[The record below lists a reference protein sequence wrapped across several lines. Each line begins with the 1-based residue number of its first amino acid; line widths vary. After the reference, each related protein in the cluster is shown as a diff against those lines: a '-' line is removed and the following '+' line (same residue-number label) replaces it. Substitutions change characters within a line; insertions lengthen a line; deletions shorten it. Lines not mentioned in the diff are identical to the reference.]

1 MRRRHRRWHR
11 RFWLIL
17 PGVIGLVLVA
27 ALVLRPVAPTGS
39 GPLMSGSV
47 R

>member
-11 RFWLIL
+11 RLWLIL
-17 PGVIGLVLVA
+17 PGLIALALMA
-27 ALVLRPVAPTGS
+27 ALILRPVAPTGS
-39 GPLMSGSV
+39 GPLVSGSV